1 MQHVVFN
8 QKGGVGKSTITCNL
22 AAISA
27 WQGMR
32 TLVIDLDSQGNSTR
46 YLLGSDMPDEMP
58 NVAEFFEQSLKF
70 TIRDK
75 SASEYIVHTQ
85 WEGLDVIPSSPL
97 LDELHGKL
105 ESRHKIY
112 KLRDA
117 LELLAEDYDQI
128 YIDTPPALNFYTR
141 CALIAAQGC
150 LIPFDCDDF
159 SRRALY
165 TLLENVQEIQSDHNA
180 DLKVEGIIVNQ
191 FQSRANL
198 PQRMVQELID
208 EGLPVLQPYLRSS
221 VRIRES
227 HEQSL
232 PMIFLDPSHMLTQ
245 EFVAL
250 QRLAQHPFWLKQCH
264 QCIHQR
270 LRLGGMVGSE
280 IAHIHIHRH
289 PGLLGPGVHAQVR
302 FGQEHRGGHAA
313 GAVWRGGERMGQLID
328 GLQAGTIDFTDAA
341 LDEPHGVGQPRR
353 FALAAGQISGE
364 VQALHSQ
371 HCRLFWG

>member
-27 WQGMR
+27 WQGLR

-46 YLLGSDMPDEMP
+46 YLLGADAPEDMP

-70 TIRDK
+70 SIRDK
-75 SASEYIVHTQ
+75 GAEEYIVNTR
-85 WEGLDVIPSSPL
+85 WEGLDVMPSSPL

-117 LELLAEDYDQI
+117 LEKLSETYDQI

-165 TLLENVQEIQSDHNA
+165 TLLENVEEIKSDHNSH
-180 DLKVEGIIVNQ
+180 LRVEGIIVNQ
-191 FQSRANL
+191 FQPRANL
-198 PQRMVQELID
+198 PQRMVKELID
-208 EGLPVLQPYLRSS
+208 EGLPVLTPYLSSS
-221 VRIRES
+221 VKIRES
-227 HEQSL
+227 HEQAL
-232 PMIFLDPSHMLTQ
+232 PMIFLEPSHKLTQ
-245 EFVAL
+245 EF
-250 QRLAQHPFWLKQCH
+250 
-264 QCIHQR
+264 I
-270 LRLGGMVGSE
+270 
-280 IAHIHIHRH
+280 
-289 PGLLGPGVHAQVR
+289 
-302 FGQEHRGGHAA
+302 
-313 GAVWRGGERMGQLID
+313 
-328 GLQAGTIDFTDAA
+328 
-341 LDEPHGVGQPRR
+341 
-353 FALAAGQISGE
+353 
-364 VQALHSQ
+364 ALHDS
-371 HCRLFWG
+371 LL

>member
-27 WQGMR
+27 HQGMR

-46 YLLGSDMPDEMP
+46 YLLGADMLENLP

-70 TIRDK
+70 SIRDK
-75 SASEYIVHTQ
+75 PPGEFIVKTR
-85 WEGLDVIPSSPL
+85 WAGLEVMPSSPL

-117 LELLAEDYDQI
+117 LERLAQDYDQI

-141 CALIAAQGC
+141 CALIAAKGC

-165 TLLENVQEIQSDHNA
+165 TLMENVEEIRADHNPA
-180 DLKVEGIIVNQ
+180 LRVEGIIVNQ
-191 FQSRANL
+191 FQPRANL

-208 EGLPVLQPYLRSS
+208 EGLTVLKPYLGAS

-227 HEQSL
+227 HEL
-232 PMIFLDPSHMLTQ
+232 ATPMIFMDPTHKLTL

-250 QRLAQHPFWLKQCH
+250 HD
-264 QCIHQR
+264 
-270 LRLGGMVGSE
+270 S
-280 IAHIHIHRH
+280 
-289 PGLLGPGVHAQVR
+289 LL
-302 FGQEHRGGHAA
+302 
-313 GAVWRGGERMGQLID
+313 
-328 GLQAGTIDFTDAA
+328 
-341 LDEPHGVGQPRR
+341 
-353 FALAAGQISGE
+353 
-364 VQALHSQ
+364 
-371 HCRLFWG
+371 